1 MELAARGVEGE
12 KGSGCN
18 GQVSEI
24 KTHSRLPNRAYSVL
38 QGVGSQKEEILHMLA
53 LLLLQAG
60 QCWRQMT
67 DWLRRIPTQ
76 YDCSSMETHLC

>member
-24 KTHSRLPNRAYSVL
+24 KTHSRLPNRAYSAARSWEPER
-38 QGVGSQKEEILHMLA
+38 GNIAHA
-53 LLLLQAG
+53 
-60 QCWRQMT
+60 
-67 DWLRRIPTQ
+67 
-76 YDCSSMETHLC
+76 CSSFTPSRSMLETDD